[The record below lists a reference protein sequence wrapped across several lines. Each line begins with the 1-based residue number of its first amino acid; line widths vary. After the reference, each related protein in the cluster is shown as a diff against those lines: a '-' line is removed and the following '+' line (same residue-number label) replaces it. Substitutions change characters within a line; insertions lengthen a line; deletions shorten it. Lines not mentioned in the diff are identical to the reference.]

1 MDDRNPLPV
10 RKSPEDASCSSE
22 SLERMRIVKVCLT
35 QTLLISGRRLP
46 ENPAELKLFLDG
58 WISDLV
64 DIPSRDLPEMFR
76 RARIRTE
83 FFTSRSVVAEWE
95 REIEVR
101 RESMRT
107 QPIALG
113 SAPPVSMVPSGDG
126 QKISLPLPDGR
137 TCSFTVRIF
146 ETRGALP
153 RRIARFS
160 EGAVESG
167 VVPGNALD
175 FQTVI
180 RSEGVVR
187 VAATCPVHGSFEAR
201 VLLLGKSAHLSGC
214 RECSTDSG
222 PRPDREFFR
231 QSDGKLYVRTI
242 RRFEQ
247 NEQGRKTRYVRYSDW
262 KEWEECPVC

>member
-10 RKSPEDASCSSE
+10 RKLPEDASCSSE

-83 FFTSRSVVAEWE
+83 FFTSRAVVAEWE
-95 REIEVR
+95 REIEIR
-101 RESMRT
+101 REALRT

-113 SAPPVSMVPSGDG
+113 AAPPARTVPSDDG
-126 QKISLPLPDGR
+126 QKILISLPDGR

-146 ETRGALP
+146 EETRGATS
-153 RRIARFS
+153 RRMARFS
-160 EGAVESG
+160 EGAVDSGAVSGEIRDFHLAFRSGG
-167 VVPGNALD
+167 VVLVP
-175 FQTVI
+175 
-180 RSEGVVR
+180 
-187 VAATCPVHGSFEAR
+187 ATCPVHGSFEAR
-201 VLLLGKSAHLSGC
+201 VLLLGKSAHLAGC
-214 RECSTDSG
+214 PGCSTDSG
-222 PRPDREFFR
+222 KRPDREYFR
-231 QSDGKLYVRTI
+231 QSDGKMYVRTANRI
-242 RRFEQ
+242 ER
-247 NEQGRKTRYVRYSDW
+247 NEQGRKTTYVAYS
-262 KEWEECPVC
+262 EWEECPVC

>member
-1 MDDRNPLPV
+1 
-10 RKSPEDASCSSE
+10 
-22 SLERMRIVKVCLT
+22 MRIVKVCLT

-83 FFTSRSVVAEWE
+83 FFTSRAVVAEWE
-95 REIEVR
+95 REIELR
-101 RESMRT
+101 RDALRI

-113 SAPPVSMVPSGDG
+113 SAPPARRIPSGDG
-126 QKISLPLPDGR
+126 QKISVSLPAGR

-146 ETRGALP
+146 EETRGASS
-153 RRIARFS
+153 RRMASFS
-160 EGAVESG
+160 EGEVDSG
-167 VVPGNALD
+167 EVSGD
-175 FQTVI
+175 SQEFQAAF
-180 RSEGVVR
+180 RSGGVVR
-187 VAATCPVHGSFEAR
+187 AAATCPVHGSFEAR

-214 RECSTDSG
+214 PGCSTESG
-222 PRPDREFFR
+222 KRPDREYFR
-231 QSDGKLYVRTI
+231 QSDGKMYVRTI

-247 NEQGRKTRYVRYSDW
+247 NEHGKKTTYVGYS
-262 KEWEECPVC
+262 EWEECPVC